1 MPATMHWFRRGL
13 RLHDQPALVKS
24 TQIAKETGAKVYPVY
39 VLDPDCYQLLRCSVN
54 RANFLLEALRDLDS
68 QLRVRYSS
76 RLFVVA
82 GKPQDGSTENLGFP
96 SVMWANLPKENLE

>member
-54 RANFLLEALRDLDS
+54 
-68 QLRVRYSS
+68 SS
-76 RLFVVA
+76 TSAATQR
-82 GKPQDGSTENLGFP
+82 
-96 SVMWANLPKENLE
+96 LPKRKET